1 MYKTMKLSE
10 GEDIR
15 LKIFDYWEAGEVAEK
30 LKAPGL
36 ETRDSFSLNFV

>member
-1 MYKTMKLSE
+1 MKLSQGE
-10 GEDIR
+10 GIR
-15 LKIFDYWEAGEVAEK
+15 FKIFDYWEAGEVAEK